1 MKGIQKSGKALS
13 LSEEEI
19 EEEEWRESGTSQ

>member
-1 MKGIQKSGKALS
+1 MKGIQKSGKATDK
-13 LSEEEI
+13 EEEI